1 MQFYNPNSSSSASK
15 NSNIKVQQ
23 NLNNSQLNNALS
35 PKKYK
40 QKNISLDLGS
50 RKISPLDNSLRKRI
64 EYQRDSKQSIKQ
76 PKLTLNTS
84 THNNT
89 CNLSNNQSFVQSTKH
104 YQGNSS
110 IHITGEKTLT
120 QPNANPSGGLN
131 GNIASNANNSNSLII
146 NHILDSTKSQGGTIN
161 INANNISFHNQYNIT
176 NLVSQMNRKRQPIGG
191 NVIVN
196 NSVGQN
202 TSVQNNINQLS
213 ANVQNLNNILN
224 YQHSGASTATNS
236 NAPRS
241 IQFHQYGAPNST
253 NKVNNSFNQFSQSG
267 TTNNFM
273 NLSSV
278 STSQNAQVNNS
289 QHINN
294 NQGGNNGSNP
304 IRRSKYKINT
314 ETINTQNDYSL
325 TIDHSG
331 GSIPRYPQTE
341 THKTGTKEIIIPQS
355 NKIEQISNRYNLTS
369 TNKPNSRMHLMIGT
383 ENDQSQNQMGGLKDF
398 LSPQGAAFLKQ
409 NVSSK
414 STQRN
419 YSNKNR
425 YLGLNKM
432 QVQQQ
437 NSSQSRVRSNIKQ
450 MSKDK
455 ALSVDKNSNY
465 INRRDST
472 QNQNGNYGQDKS
484 SLLQTLQPPASQSY
498 DQGGDNSYYKHNTLQ
513 DEQLG
518 STYYTIDNQNLQQPT
533 IQSSGSSKLE
543 EKMLTWEDLK
553 LPVGPD
559 DVLNKYGHE
568 FLTDYEKKEILQYM
582 NIYYVGHKAKKPAR
596 SEIQQANQYNFGYDD
611 EKGDYL
617 YTLNDHIA
625 YRYELIEALGKGSF
639 GQVIKVFDHKRKEY
653 SALKIIRNKKNFYNQ
668 AIVELNILKYIKDND
683 PQNQTN
689 IVKIKDFVIFRSH
702 VCIVFELL
710 SINLYEF
717 LKNNKFN
724 GVSLELI
731 RRFAIQ
737 ILQGLLFLTKAN
749 IIHCDLK
756 PENILLKQENK
767 SGIKIV
773 DFGSSCFENQRVYTY
788 IQSRFYRAPEIILGL
803 PYGKAIDM
811 WSFGCIMAELYIGY
825 PLFPGENEAEQFQMF
840 MEVLGVPEEEF
851 VENCPRRNVFFENNK
866 TPKVVKNSRGKI
878 RTPSTKH
885 INYYLRC
892 PDENFIDFVSK
903 CFTWKNHERMSP
915 AEALVHDW
923 ILEGLPEEIRAQ
935 HLQQMQQTS
944 PEIDMRAKFKKYKIA
959 WIPPPNLQVFKGKI
973 PSAPPQQQYSNKQAK
988 SQSSNKANTIEDQPQ
1003 NNENTSG
1010 VGQGRNSF
1018 KKAEMNNSSSFGPS
1032 VVSVNTGL
1040 QERNKNI
1047 INSQS
1052 HQIQDVKINPQ
1063 SQASNPSSSSCQNA
1077 INKYGYNQNNG
1088 KNFVFKN
1095 QNPLSTVTNNQPLSH
1110 SKIEQAENPSSN
1122 NLAQIPLNQGISLQ
1136 NNKKKTD
1143 MIHLSD
1149 FNPYES
1155 DQFSNTFQAATTTNA
1170 KKTQQQFGFAQ
1181 NNTPQHQNLNGIK
1194 ANNFLQ
1200 QGNAQNQSIYPNQI
1214 KIRRPDS
1221 SKKNKIEQNIVANE
1235 DLQKNQNLQ
1244 IQSGEN

>member
-35 PKKYK
+35 P
-40 QKNISLDLGS
+40 KNISLDLGS

-84 THNNT
+84 SHNNT
-89 CNLSNNQSFVQSTKH
+89 CNLSNNQSFAQSTKH

-110 IHITGEKTLT
+110 IHISGEKTLT
-120 QPNANPSGGLN
+120 QPNVNPSGGIN
-131 GNIASNANNSNSLII
+131 TNTASNVNNSNSLII

-202 TSVQNNINQLS
+202 TMISNNINQLS

-224 YQHSGASTATNS
+224 YQNSGASTATNS

-253 NKVNNSFNQFSQSG
+253 NKVNSSFNQFNQG
-267 TTNNFM
+267 GQTNNFM

-294 NQGGNNGSNP
+294 NNNGSNP

-398 LSPQGAAFLKQ
+398 LSPQGAAFIKS

-425 YLGLNKM
+425 YLGLNKI
-432 QVQQQ
+432 QAQQQ

-455 ALSVDKNSNY
+455 ALSVDKTSNY

-472 QNQNGNYGQDKS
+472 QNQNGNYIQDKS

-498 DQGGDNSYYKHNTLQ
+498 DQGGDNAYYKHNTLQ

-543 EKMLTWEDLK
+543 EKHLTWEDLK

-596 SEIQQANQYNFGYDD
+596 SEIQQANSYNFGYDD

-639 GQVIKVFDHKRKEY
+639 GQVIKVQRPLKLNEY
-653 SALKIIRNKKNFYNQ
+653 C
-668 AIVELNILKYIKDND
+668 
-683 PQNQTN
+683 QNQRLC
-689 IVKIKDFVIFRSH
+689 D
-702 VCIVFELL
+702 
-710 SINLYEF
+710 
-717 LKNNKFN
+717 
-724 GVSLELI
+724 
-731 RRFAIQ
+731 IQ
-737 ILQGLLFLTKAN
+737 EPCAN

-840 MEVLGVPEEEF
+840 MEILGIPEEEF
-851 VENCPRRNVFFENNK
+851 VEVNFYLIKVKRNVFFENNK

-878 RTPSTKH
+878 RTPATKH

-1077 INKYGYNQNNG
+1077 INKYGQKQNNA
-1088 KNFVFKN
+1088 KNYVFKN
-1095 QNPLSTVTNNQPLSH
+1095 QNPLNSVTNNQPLSQ

-1122 NLAQIPLNQGISLQ
+1122 NLSQIPLNQGISLQ

-1155 DQFSNTFQAATTTNA
+1155 DQFSNTFSAATTTNA
-1170 KKTQQQFGFAQ
+1170 KKTQQQFGFVQ

-1200 QGNAQNQSIYPNQI
+1200 QGNSQNQSIYPNQI

-1221 SKKNKIEQNIVANE
+1221 SKKNKIEQNFVANE
-1235 DLQKNQNLQ
+1235 DLQKNSNLQ